1 MSSLPSNEFL
11 DSIFDKEDLIEG
23 FQVIWFVIKDFFMSL
38 EISGWPYNFSKNIFD
53 TNKQFREMYHIFHG
67 KLNR

>member
-11 DSIFDKEDLIEG
+11 DSFFEKEDLIEG
-23 FQVIWFVIKDFFMSL
+23 FQVIWLVIKDFFMSL
-38 EISGWPYNFSKNIFD
+38 EISGWPYNLSKNIFD
-53 TNKQFREMYHIFHG
+53 TNKQFREMYPIFHG